1 MARAWRH
8 HQQVSREELEPG
20 TSEPNLG
27 AWYGKSVAYTLYI
40 LLVCIPS
47 ILILLRLPD

>member
-1 MARAWRH
+1 MARAWGH
-8 HQQVSREELEPG
+8 HQQVSREELKPG

-40 LLVCIPS
+40 LLVCSPLES
-47 ILILLRLPD
+47 MFLSMTD